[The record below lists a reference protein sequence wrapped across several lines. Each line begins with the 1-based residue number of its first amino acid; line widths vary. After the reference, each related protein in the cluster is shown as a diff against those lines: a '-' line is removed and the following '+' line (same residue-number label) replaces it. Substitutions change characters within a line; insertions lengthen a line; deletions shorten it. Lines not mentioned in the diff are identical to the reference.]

1 MSSVKSF
8 HSKRRS
14 VIRRPATKKSRSR
27 KGKEK
32 NKMKRSNTAKGIKK
46 KSTFI
51 NQRST
56 SRKPNTNKNLKPKS
70 FRKST
75 YKLGENN
82 SPSHKNLSK
91 ISSQDANIIIRP
103 KAHALKISQ
112 EDRTIDLRSRS
123 RDLKAKR
130 RLLLSSWPLYHLR
143 NKSILKQIQ
152 L

>member
-1 MSSVKSF
+1 
-8 HSKRRS
+8 
-14 VIRRPATKKSRSR
+14 
-27 KGKEK
+27 
-32 NKMKRSNTAKGIKK
+32 MKRSNTANGTTK

-56 SRKPNTNKNLKPKS
+56 SRKPNKNKTSKAKS

-75 YKLGENN
+75 NKLGETNP
-82 SPSHKNLSK
+82 PSHKNLCK
-91 ISSQDANIIIRP
+91 ISSQNANIIIRP
-103 KAHALKISQ
+103 KTHALKISQ

-123 RDLKAKR
+123 SDLKAKR